1 LTNLEKYKAA
11 LDQAYTESVDK
22 TLSNLRDGIKEVEAD
37 LLAPN
42 LAGDDKEAYEDEIE
56 MLQSLLVASQNHK
69 FFLEQEMPSDYVIPK
84 LQEKFT
90 PEELDAMLELVQSEL
105 YNSFFSVTMNLEQD
119 YSNQLEQ
126 QVDEYMENL
135 YSKKGH

>member
-11 LDQAYTESVDK
+11 LDQAYTQSVDK
-22 TLSNLRDGIKEVEAD
+22 TLSNLLGGIKEVEAD
-37 LLAPN
+37 LLKPD
-42 LAGDDKEAYEDEIE
+42 LPTEDVEMYEDEME
-56 MLQSLLVASQNHK
+56 MLQSLLIASQNHK

-90 PEELDAMLELVQSEL
+90 PEGLDKMLELVQSEL

>member
-1 LTNLEKYKAA
+1 MTNLEKYKAA

-22 TLSNLRDGIKEVEAD
+22 TLSNLRDGIKEVEGD
-37 LLAPN
+37 LLKPN
-42 LAGDDKEAYEDEIE
+42 LAEDEVQAYEDEME

-69 FFLEQEMPSDYVIPK
+69 FFLEQEMPSSYVIPK

-90 PEELDAMLELVQSEL
+90 PEELDTMLELVQSEL
-105 YNSFFSVTMNLEQD
+105 YNNFFSVTMNLEQD

>member
-1 LTNLEKYKAA
+1 MTNLDKYKAA
-11 LDQAYTESVDK
+11 LDKAYMESVDK
-22 TLSNLRDGIKEVEAD
+22 TLSNLQEGIKEVERD
-37 LLAPN
+37 LLTPN
-42 LAGDDKEAYEDEIE
+42 LAEDEREAYEDEME
-56 MLQSLLVASQNHK
+56 MLQSLLVASQNQK

-90 PEELDAMLELVQSEL
+90 PEELDKMLELVQSEL
-105 YNSFFSVTMNLEQD
+105 YNNFFSVTMNLEQD

-135 YSKKGH
+135 YSGKGH